1 MQLASP
7 SVCAVSASLGWSS
20 FLRSTLGFY
29 ETIVTDTSLVAFTF
43 DVIKRLP
50 RLLPRLPQV
59 PHNSLF
65 RGEGWAGAK
74 ILTCA
79 FPRFRTSSLKSCVPM
94 DFSFVRGHQ
103 EPCAT
108 FGFSNPKGLA
118 LTVQSLPPSLREG
131 RTSQGTGKG
140 GSRPRGGLQPF
151 QDGQRSKCCTL
162 LTHAQE
168 RLAAY
173 PRWPGTRVQNT
184 PDPLLPF
191 QQAPHGL
198 SPFLPGRLHLP
209 C

>member
-1 MQLASP
+1 MC
-7 SVCAVSASLGWSS
+7 SVC
-20 FLRSTLGFY
+20 FLRVVVVPEVYLRVC

-50 RLLPRLPQV
+50 RLSPRLPQV
-59 PHNSLF
+59 PHDSLF

-94 DFSFVRGHQ
+94 DFSLFVGTRSLVL
-103 EPCAT
+103 PL
-108 FGFSNPKGLA
+108 GLA
-118 LTVQSLPPSLREG
+118 TQKVCHLQCRAYPLVRRRVGLHRE
-131 RTSQGTGKG
+131 QAQG

-151 QDGQRSKCCTL
+151 HDGQRSKCCTL